1 MTRMEVFALT
11 ATLAVAMT
19 TPVAAQG
26 ARMTVRPDSKV
37 ILSGG
42 SNVHDWTCKSAD
54 FKATIEMDSSYQAQ
68 PMTELAKPISRV
80 EVTIPVKSLKC
91 GKTKMDENMYK
102 ALREPEFPEIRY
114 VLSSYEIDTTL
125 TTRDGFTAKT
135 VGDLTVAGK
144 TVRVEIPITAMR
156 KERGAMTGEGSVNLL
171 MTDFGIKPPVALLGT
186 LRTKNEIQISFNV
199 LLDRAVVV
207 ALTQR

>member
-1 MTRMEVFALT
+1 MTRMEVLAL

-19 TPVAAQG
+19 TPAAAQS

-37 ILSGG
+37 ILSGS
-42 SNVHDWTCKSAD
+42 SNVHDWTCKSSN
-54 FKATIEMDSSYQAQ
+54 FTATIELDSSYQAR
-68 PMTELAKPISRV
+68 PLTELAKPISKV
-80 EVTIPVKSLKC
+80 AVTIPVQSLKC
-91 GKTKMDENMYK
+91 GKAKMDENMYK

-114 VLSSYEIDTTL
+114 VLSSYEVDTSL
-125 TTRDGFTAKT
+125 TTRDAFTAKT

-156 KERGAMTGEGSVNLL
+156 GERGAMTGQGTVNLL

-186 LRTKNEIQISFNV
+186 LRTKNEIQIAFNV